1 MTRDQL
7 KLTRMAKTMTQ
18 EQIAKI
24 LGVKQPAVSKMLNG
38 EIPISDRT
46 KIILAYYLKNNEK

>member
-7 KLTRMAKTMTQ
+7 KLIRMAKTMTQ

-24 LGVKQPAVSKMLNG
+24 LGVRQPAVSKMLNG
-38 EIPISDRT
+38 EIPVSDRT

>member
-1 MTRDQL
+1 
-7 KLTRMAKTMTQ
+7 MAKTMTQ

-24 LGVKQPAVSKMLNG
+24 LGVRQPAVSKMLNG
-38 EIPISDRT
+38 EIPVSDRT